1 MLNIKTLP
9 QNVLSAVHVQPV
21 LKYLPTSNPS
31 ERFVFAFNAKSFVI
45 IFLVFFP
52 SGLVLQKKKREEVQD
67 KKLVATPC

>member
-31 ERFVFAFNAKSFVI
+31 ERIVFAFNAKSFVI
-45 IFLVFFP
+45 VFLGFFP
-52 SGLVLQKKKREEVQD
+52 SGLVFWTGNEMFFSQRFKINY
-67 KKLVATPC
+67 